1 MTELALKRRRPVGL
15 AWESWF
21 KTGDR
26 DAIVEASSSRGRGV
40 MTNSAF
46 FFRLA
51 VAVGIVGVV
60 VLLFGTVSG
69 RASVANFGA
78 VLIVGGTAILGIVA
92 SLFAIWEN
100 KSRY

>member
-1 MTELALKRRRPVGL
+1 
-15 AWESWF
+15 
-21 KTGDR
+21 
-26 DAIVEASSSRGRGV
+26 